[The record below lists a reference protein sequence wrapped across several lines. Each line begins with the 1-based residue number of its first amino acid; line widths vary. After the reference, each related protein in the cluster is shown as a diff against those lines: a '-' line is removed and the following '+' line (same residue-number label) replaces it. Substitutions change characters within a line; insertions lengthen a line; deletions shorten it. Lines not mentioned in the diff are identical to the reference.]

1 MSKTIVNGLVVGSP
15 SVTVS
20 VVGEKV
26 MPAVSSSMVLTFT
39 VTGSSAAYSAA
50 PVMPVGVSSSTSYSL
65 SPSSTSSFTPVTVTV
80 CAVFQVVAVKVRF
93 AGAAVPSLW
102 SSSETT
108 TAMVTG
114 AVGWVSSCTS
124 KTATVAVSTR

>member
-1 MSKTIVNGLVVGSP
+1 M
-15 SVTVS
+15 TVS

-26 MPAVSSSMVLTFT
+26 TPAVSSSMVLTFT
-39 VTGSSAAYSAA
+39 VTGSSASYSAA

-93 AGAAVPSLW
+93 AGAAVPSVVFLLA
-102 SSSETT
+102 